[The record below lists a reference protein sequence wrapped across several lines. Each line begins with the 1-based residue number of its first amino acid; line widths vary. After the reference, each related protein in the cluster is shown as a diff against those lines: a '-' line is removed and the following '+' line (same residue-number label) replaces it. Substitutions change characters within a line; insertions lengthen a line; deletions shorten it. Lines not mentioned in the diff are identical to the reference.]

1 MRLTIGRIGGHRW
14 PAFALAALLG
24 IGGRAEGAEAPPP
37 ASSDAG
43 NTLDLASAIRLA
55 REHNPQL
62 LGSEAG
68 AEAAAAARREAQRS
82 RLPVLTA
89 RERALRTDS
98 PADAFGLQ
106 LMQERF
112 SFPAF
117 TMSDPNDPEPI
128 DNFTTEL
135 ELRLPVFTGGALSAG
150 IRQAGEMAAAASAI
164 RDHTARAVDLAVTE
178 AYHGALL
185 AERFRALAEQA
196 HATTARHVE
205 QAQAFFDTGMIVES
219 DLLQARVQLA
229 RMEENRVRARGG
241 AQLAQAGLN
250 RAMGVE
256 LSRAHALVEP
266 GPAPSPPVETL
277 EAALAQALA
286 NRADLRAADRQ
297 AAALAAGVTR
307 ARAEYFPQ
315 IGVAAR
321 YDWNDDRAFGTA
333 GDSYLLV
340 AQAEWNLW
348 NWGQTRAR
356 VARSQGEHRAARE
369 AQRERAAQVE
379 FEVRQAWQ
387 ALDEARQRCA
397 VTASA
402 VAAAERALAILEERF
417 AQGVAR
423 LTDLL
428 DAETLAHEQR
438 VRDAQ
443 ARFDLAIAVRLL
455 SFSIGDEPVAEV
467 TR

>member
-1 MRLTIGRIGGHRW
+1 MSTGTRGSKGRAW
-14 PAFALAALLG
+14 PLLALVALLAL
-24 IGGRAEGAEAPPP
+24 GGRAEGAESPSP
-37 ASSDAG
+37 AGSEAA
-43 NTLDLASAIRLA
+43 NTLDLAGAIHLA

-62 LGSEAG
+62 LGSEAS
-68 AEAAAAARREAQRS
+68 AAAAAAARREAERS
-82 RLPVLTA
+82 RLPVLVA

-117 TMSDPNDPEPI
+117 TLSDPNDPEPI
-128 DNFTTEL
+128 DNFTTQL
-135 ELRLPVFTGGALSAG
+135 EVSLPIFTGGALSAG
-150 IRQAGEMAAAASAI
+150 IRQAGEMAAAATAI
-164 RDHTARAVDLAVTE
+164 RDHTARAVDLAVTQ

-185 AERFRALAEQA
+185 AERFRALAERA
-196 HATTARHVE
+196 RATTARHVE

-219 DLLQARVQLA
+219 DLLQAKVQLA
-229 RMEENRVRARGG
+229 RMDENLVRARGG
-241 AQLAQAGLN
+241 EQLAHAGLN

-256 LSRAHALVEP
+256 LSRTNALVEP
-266 GPAPSPPVETL
+266 ESASLPAIDTL
-277 EAALAQALA
+277 EAALAQARA
-286 NRADLRAADRQ
+286 QRADLAAADRQ
-297 AAALAAGVTR
+297 AAAMAAGVSR

-321 YDWNDDRAFGTA
+321 WDWNDDRAFGTS

-340 AQAEWNLW
+340 AQAEWKLW

-356 VARSQGEHRAARE
+356 VARSQGEHRVARE
-369 AQRERAAQVE
+369 AQRDRAAQVE

-443 ARFDLAIAVRLL
+443 ARFDLAIATRML
-455 SFSIGDEPVAEV
+455 SFAVGEEPVAEV